1 MKTVEGFVLRKVGDE
16 YIISGEGLGQVN
28 LNRIFSLNSTA
39 AFLWQSIEGKDFNAA
54 ALSDL
59 LVNQYHIDASL
70 AQRDAQ
76 AILNEW
82 IKAGIVK

>member
-54 ALSDL
+54 TLSDL

>member
-28 LNRIFSLNSTA
+28 LNRIFSLNATA
-39 AFLWQSIEGKDFNAA
+39 AYLWQSVEGKDFDASTLTN
-54 ALSDL
+54 L
-59 LVNQYHIDASL
+59 LVDQYKIDAST
-70 AQRDAQ
+70 AKRDAE

-82 IKAGIVK
+82 VNAGIVK

>member
-28 LNRIFSLNSTA
+28 LNRIFSLNATA
-39 AFLWQSIEGKDFNAA
+39 AYLWQSVEGKDFDASTLTN
-54 ALSDL
+54 L
-59 LVNQYHIDASL
+59 LVDQYKIDAST
-70 AQRDAQ
+70 AKRDAE

-82 IKAGIVK
+82 VKASIVK